1 MNSAFCPHI
10 FPVPN
15 LVKSP
20 AAYLSGKNQKI
31 VGKSRTKK
39 DVRWSSSPPSCPR
52 VGLTQPRPNTYLSNP
67 TKQIARG
74 GRAISAS
81 QS

>member
-1 MNSAFCPHI
+1 MGSVSGPHF
-10 FPVPN
+10 FPVLT

-20 AAYLSGKNQKI
+20 AAYLSGKNQNI
-31 VGKSRTKK
+31 VGKNRTEK

-67 TKQIARG
+67 TKEIAWG
-74 GRAISAS
+74 GHAISAS